1 MNSNPLVSTIISVY
15 NCEHYLA
22 EAIKSVFVQ
31 TYRPIEVIVVDDG
44 STDKSA
50 DIARSYNGI
59 HYIYQSNQG
68 AAVARNTGIT
78 HAHGEFIAFLDA
90 DDMWVP
96 HKLTMQVEYLFN
108 HPAVG
113 YTVGRIQNFNCLG
126 NNSNSQARQSSL
138 EKEQIGLI
146 TMVARKTVFEQVGGF
161 DPSYRIG
168 SDFEWVVRAK
178 DAGISMVI
186 LPEILLHRRI
196 HDSNLSHQTQARCTS
211 LLRMFK
217 ESINR
222 KDSRNDNNG
231 K

>member
-1 MNSNPLVSTIISVY
+1 MNSNHLVSAIISVY
-15 NCEHYLA
+15 NGEHYLA
-22 EAIKSVFVQ
+22 KAIESAFAQ

-50 DIARSYNGI
+50 DIARSYKGI
-59 HYIYQSNQG
+59 QYIYQSNQG
-68 AAVARNTGIT
+68 VAVARNAGLN
-78 HAHGEFIAFLDA
+78 AAQGEFIAFLDA
-90 DDMWVP
+90 DDIWVP
-96 HKLTMQVEYLFN
+96 NKLRIQVEYLFE

-113 YTVGRIQNFNCLG
+113 YTVGRIQNFNYPG
-126 NNSNSQARQSSL
+126 NDSSSQVKESSL
-138 EKEQIGLI
+138 EKEQAGLI

-196 HDSNLSHQTQARCTS
+196 HDSNLSHQTQARYAS

-217 ESINR
+217 ESIDR
-222 KDSRNDNNG
+222 KDQISDRE
-231 K
+231 

>member
-1 MNSNPLVSTIISVY
+1 MNSNPLVSAIISVY
-15 NCEHYLA
+15 NGEHYLA
-22 EAIKSVFVQ
+22 KAIESVFAQ

-50 DIARSYNGI
+50 DVARSYKGI
-59 HYIYQSNQG
+59 QYIYQSNQG
-68 AAVARNTGIT
+68 VAVARNAGLN
-78 HAHGEFIAFLDA
+78 AAQGEFIAFLDA
-90 DDMWVP
+90 DDIWVP
-96 HKLTMQVEYLFN
+96 HKLRIQVEYLFE

-113 YTVGRIQNFNCLG
+113 YTIGKIQNFNCPG
-126 NNSNSQARQSSL
+126 NNSRSQVKESSL
-138 EKEQIGLI
+138 EKEQAGLI

-186 LPEILLHRRI
+186 LSEILLHRRI
-196 HDSNLSHQTQARCTS
+196 HDSNLSHQTQARYAS

-217 ESINR
+217 ESIDR
-222 KDSRNDNNG
+222 KVQMSDRE
-231 K
+231 